1 MTASLPVAEGFSIAS
16 GLLMAGAA
24 ALLWRHHAMRPAWGL
39 RWLALA
45 QALAAI
51 TNVFAPLLITTARFT
66 GYSSAIGFITLTVG
80 FGSLAALVVGIRDYA
95 LRPPQRPWGMFL
107 LLWVAGQVATL
118 AGTLLGGL
126 RVAGDCIAGGF
137 FLYAAILA
145 AGAARREPRVGHALL
160 SLVLLAQPLA
170 LASLTLAGLDPQ
182 VTRYLAAVPYA
193 LIGLVLLSTSLVRL
207 RSELVRELQARNE
220 AEAAA
225 LATRNALQRS
235 HAVQQALL
243 QQAPVPMAFTPVVG
257 GKVPHSY
264 WNRAWYR
271 CFGHEP
277 GSKEG
282 LAGGDFDFYVD
293 PCERERYMGKVLA
306 RGHEGPFEV
315 RLRHA
320 SGAERLCVMEGNV
333 IESDEGA
340 FVVSTFIDITDQ
352 RANELHLREFQAMV
366 QSAEDG
372 ILFIEQGRI
381 TAANAGA
388 QRMLAATAEQLV
400 GASPVDWSPAQQ
412 ADGRSSV
419 EAASALIGATLAGQ
433 PQRFHWLHR
442 RANGEVFT
450 VQISLAAVEGTP
462 GRLAA
467 ILRDVSEDLA
477 RAHALARS
485 EARFKSIIAVSN
497 TGAWE
502 YHGDSH
508 YLWCSPEYFTMLGY
522 EPGAYPMDGRANLQQ
537 VWVDLM
543 HPDDASPSAK
553 RFADYLQAGSP
564 GLYESHFRM
573 RHADG
578 HWVWVWSRGQTLR
591 NADGSLS
598 DVTVGTHI
606 DITEREEAER
616 RLAELNQSL
625 ESRVE
630 ARTWE
635 LTQALNDLNRT
646 QQDLIQSEKLAAL
659 GGLVAGVAHEL
670 NTPIGNAVT
679 VASTLA
685 DAEVRMRE
693 RLASGLTRSAL
704 QEFLDIVREA
714 GGMLSRNLTR
724 AVNLVTSFKQVAV
737 DQNNHQRR
745 DYELE
750 EILSEVQI
758 VMAPSLR
765 KAHVL
770 LELELRDQLKM
781 DGYPGALTQV
791 LMILLSNVIAHAFE
805 GRDGGRV
812 RISAEMSGP
821 GWARIVV
828 ADDGIGIAAASLGRI
843 FEPFYTTKL
852 GKGGSGLGLHIAYNV
867 VTGTLGGRIS
877 AESEL
882 GRGTR
887 VILDLPQMAPHAS
900 SAISKGA

>member
-1 MTASLPVAEGFSIAS
+1 MAS
-16 GLLMAGAA
+16 GLLMAGTG
-24 ALLWRHHAMRPAWGL
+24 ALLWRHHGVRPSWGL

-45 QALAAI
+45 QVLAAI
-51 TNVFAPLLITTARFT
+51 TNILAPLLITTARAT
-66 GYSSAIGFITLTVG
+66 GYSSAVGLVTLMVG
-80 FGSLAALVVGIRDYA
+80 FGSMAALVVGVRCYA
-95 LRPPQRPWGMFL
+95 LRPPRRPGQMFL
-107 LLWVAGQVATL
+107 LVWILGQVATV
-118 AGTLLGGL
+118 AGTVLGGW
-126 RVAGDCIAGGF
+126 RIVGDCIAVGLF
-137 FLYAAILA
+137 CYAAILA
-145 AGAARREPRVGHALL
+145 AEATRREPGVGHGLL
-160 SLVLLAQPLA
+160 SLALLMQPLA
-170 LASLTLAGLDPQ
+170 LAGLTLADMDPQ
-182 VTRYLAAVPYA
+182 VSRYLAAVPYA
-193 LIGLVLLSTSLVRL
+193 LVGLVLLSSSLVRL

-225 LATRNALQRS
+225 QATRTALQRS

-243 QQAPVPMAFTPVVG
+243 QQAPVPMAFTPVVDG
-257 GKVPHSY
+257 HKVPHSY

-282 LAGGDFDFYVD
+282 LAGCDFDFYVE
-293 PCERERYMGKVLA
+293 PAERVRYMAKVLA
-306 RGHEGPFEV
+306 QGQEGPFEV

-320 SGAERLCVMEGNV
+320 SGAELLCVMEGNV
-333 IESDEGA
+333 IESDEGP
-340 FVVSTFIDITDQ
+340 FVVSTFIDITEQ

-381 TAANAGA
+381 TGANAGA
-388 QRMLAATAEQLV
+388 QRLFGAPAEQLV
-400 GASPVDWSPAQQ
+400 GSSPVDWSPAQQ
-412 ADGRSSV
+412 ADGRSS
-419 EAASALIGATLAGQ
+419 AAAAAALIEATLAGQ

-450 VQISLAAVEGTP
+450 AQISLAAVEGLP

-467 ILRDVSEDLA
+467 VLRDVSEELA
-477 RAHALARS
+477 RSHALARS

-502 YHGDSH
+502 FHGDSQH
-508 YLWCSPEYFTMLGY
+508 LWCSPEYFSMLGY
-522 EPGAYPMDGRANLQQ
+522 DPAAYPMDGRANLQQ
-537 VWVDLM
+537 VWLELL
-543 HPDDASPSAK
+543 HPDDAAPSAK

-564 GLYESHFRM
+564 GLYERNFRM

-578 HWVWVWSRGQTLR
+578 HWVWIWSRGQTLR

-606 DITEREEAER
+606 DVTEREEAER

-693 RLASGLTRSAL
+693 KLVSGLTRSSL

-714 GGMLSRNLTR
+714 GGMLGRNLTR
-724 AVNLVTSFKQVAV
+724 AVDLVISFKQVAV
-737 DQNNHQRR
+737 DQSNHQRR
-745 DYELE
+745 DYELQ

-765 KAHVL
+765 KAHVQL
-770 LELELRDQLKM
+770 ALELRDNLKM

-791 LMILLSNVIAHAFE
+791 LMILLSNAISHAFE

-812 RISAEMSGP
+812 SISAEMSGP

-828 ADDGIGIAAASLGRI
+828 ADDGIGISAASLGRI

-852 GKGGSGLGLHIAYNV
+852 GRGGSGLGLHIAYNV

-877 AESEL
+877 AESEP
-882 GRGTR
+882 GQGARM
-887 VILDLPQMAPHAS
+887 ILDLPQMAPHS
-900 SAISKGA
+900 GSPSTKGA